1 MAPPRKK
8 HGLSGPKNKFKGGKA
23 PAAQAQT
30 AVKSPV
36 VLASSA
42 SESASD
48 EDERFDEPD
57 VEDEAVLESPDDDDD
72 GDGDDDDEEV
82 EEDGSKEDEAVRWG
96 KSAKAYYKE
105 GESEDDSMDEDDE
118 LKEAIRLQRA
128 REGQVQDRDYDI
140 MSENDD
146 DDDDARVTAP
156 AKTPAVAHT
165 DVEMLAA
172 EAPEVLALL
181 GEMQTNVAA
190 VSESLNPVLERLR
203 SGESKTSLGVALM
216 ETKLHLLLSYTL
228 NVAFYLLLRAEGGGA
243 RAESHPVVSEM
254 VRLRTALDKLRPLD
268 AKLKA
273 HLDALAQRL
282 HAAEKDDGDDD
293 DDGDAAAGA
302 RRAAASGRDAPPAL
316 EALETIETAMTRADA
331 LPDKRQRRERK
342 RLLKVRDSAVLKGLR
357 TELADAPEEIVE
369 PTAVRSA
376 EDEARRRYE
385 EENFT
390 RLPETKR
397 ERALK
402 RQQIRAA
409 AGTMDLVAS
418 SDFRAVES
426 LLGNLAHDD
435 DDDDDADN
443 ERARKA
449 PRALSVSRAAGAA
462 AEDDDVNDDLY
473 MEMRDGQSRKR
484 ALKKASYAFPQ
495 RFTPAEAPSVA
506 GARSATR
513 AMIKNRGLTP
523 HRPKDAK
530 NPRKH
535 IRDKYEAKV
544 KARKGQVRDM
554 RAEGDA
560 YQGEKSGVRSNLV
573 RSRVAGS

>member
-23 PAAQAQT
+23 PAAQT

-42 SESASD
+42 SSESASD
-48 EDERFDEPD
+48 DEPD

-72 GDGDDDDEEV
+72 NDDNNNDDNDGENEEA
-82 EEDGSKEDEAVRWG
+82 AVRWG
-96 KSAKAYYKE
+96 KSAKAFYKE
-105 GESEDDSMDEDDE
+105 GESDEEGGSMDEDDE

-140 MSENDD
+140 MSEDNDD
-146 DDDDARVTAP
+146 VVTVP
-156 AKTPAVAHT
+156 AKTAASHT
-165 DVEMLAA
+165 DVELLAA

-203 SGESKTSLGVALM
+203 GGESKTSLGVALM

-228 NVAFYLLLRAEGGGA
+228 NVAFYLLLRAVGGGA

-273 HLDALAQRL
+273 QLDALAQRL
-282 HAAEKDDGDDD
+282 HAAEKDDDDD
-293 DDGDAAAGA
+293 DDEVGAHKAAAG
-302 RRAAASGRDAPPAL
+302 GRDAPPAL
-316 EALETIETAMTRADA
+316 EALETLETAMTRADA
-331 LPDKRQRRERK
+331 LPDKRQRREHK
-342 RLLKVRDSAVLKGLR
+342 RLVKVRDSAALKGLR
-357 TELADAPEEIVE
+357 TELADAPEEIIE

-402 RQQIRAA
+402 RQQMRAA
-409 AGTMDLVAS
+409 GGAMDLVAS
-418 SDFRAVES
+418 SDFRAIES
-426 LLGNLAHDD
+426 LLGNLANDDDDDNNNERAAVSRAAAVAAD
-435 DDDDDADN
+435 DDDDDA
-443 ERARKA
+443 
-449 PRALSVSRAAGAA
+449 AA
-462 AEDDDVNDDLY
+462 AANDDLY

-484 ALKKASYAFPQ
+484 AMKKAGYAFPQ
-495 RFTPAEAPSVA
+495 RFTPAAAPSVE

-513 AMIKNRGLTP
+513 TMIKNRGLTP

-544 KARKGQVRDM
+544 KARKGQVRDV
-554 RAEGDA
+554 RVEGDF